1 VRRRQSDALGIAVAA
16 AVAPKGGAM
25 KRLMATFIIAM
36 FVFAV
41 PGIAMTKTVKEAEKQ
56 CRMEYN
62 EAKKQAGTLK
72 THKERVDAKR
82 DAKKKYDECI
92 ETAKHKS

>member
-1 VRRRQSDALGIAVAA
+1 
-16 AVAPKGGAM
+16 M
-25 KRLMATFIIAM
+25 KRLMATLIIAM
-36 FVFAV
+36 FAFAV
-41 PGIAMTKTVKEAEKQ
+41 PGVAASKAVKEAEKQ

-72 THKERVDAKR
+72 THKERTDAKR

-92 ETAKHKS
+92 EGAKHKS